1 MSIETTARRLADHP
15 RFRWEGGQLTL
26 CGVRLS
32 EGGKGYIIGNRPG
45 ATCDGGGDIDT
56 TDVSEFAPN
65 LNDNPTIGSIEGQAR
80 AICPGLIL
88 FPPENPGQMWA
99 IGRDVLTCLAY
110 APSIGECWALAFLEV
125 AK

>member
-1 MSIETTARRLADHP
+1 MIETTARRLAEHP
-15 RFRWEGGQLTL
+15 RFRWEGGQLTI
-26 CGVRLS
+26 CRVRLL
-32 EGGKGYIIGNRPG
+32 EGGKDYIIGNRPG

-56 TDVSEFAPN
+56 TDVSGFAPN
-65 LNDNPTIGSIEGQAR
+65 LNDPATIGTIEAQAR

-88 FPPENPGQMWA
+88 FPPENPGDMWA
-99 IGRDVLTCLAY
+99 INKASLTTCLAY